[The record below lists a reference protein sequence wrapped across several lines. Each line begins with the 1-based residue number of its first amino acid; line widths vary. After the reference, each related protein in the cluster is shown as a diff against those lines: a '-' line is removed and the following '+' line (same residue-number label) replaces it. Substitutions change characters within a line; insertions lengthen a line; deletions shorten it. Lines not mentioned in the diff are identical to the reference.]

1 VPYLLLVLADNTTAV
16 VYVIASVPA

>member
-1 VPYLLLVLADNTTAV
+1 VPYLFIVLADNTTAV